1 MSEKLEYRSGG
12 KYRVQ
17 MTVVMDQATLAAN
30 VDRMLRAFE
39 AALPREAVETH
50 RPDLLEAINTVRTG
64 LSDFCTGR
72 LTHSEFPNLV
82 REKYADLLISD
93 EDAEAILKMREVK
106 DEF

>member
-39 AALPREAVETH
+39 AALPREAIETH

-64 LSDFCTGR
+64 LSDFRTGR
-72 LTHSEFPNLV
+72 LTHSVTPSAV